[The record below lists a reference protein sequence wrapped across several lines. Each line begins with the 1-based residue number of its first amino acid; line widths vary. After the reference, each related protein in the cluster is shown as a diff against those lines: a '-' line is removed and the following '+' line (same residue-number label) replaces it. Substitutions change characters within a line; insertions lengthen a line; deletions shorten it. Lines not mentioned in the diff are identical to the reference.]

1 MDLPLV
7 MSKPHFLH
15 GDDMLSAHFEG
26 LKPDPIKHQT
36 TLYAEPMT
44 GTVLKEPFSEFL
56 RENIR
61 VPHVGSILQDSIG

>member
-15 GDDMLSAHFEG
+15 GDDFLSAHFEG

-36 TLYAEPMT
+36 TLFAEPMT
-44 GTVLKEPFSEFL
+44 GTVLKELFPKFSKFHA
-56 RENIR
+56 N
-61 VPHVGSILQDSIG
+61 